1 MKYLKENGE
10 LKVSRAWNLGIT
22 CLCFVSVHLSVFV
35 YFHFPP
41 VWTAAEWWRSC
52 FSNPCFL
59 CSLLPPVFDLSF
71 DSRRRKHKKSFGPI
85 LPFSFPPA
93 IFCLSFDAGIW
104 YKTQIQKTKKI
115 LDSEKY
121 KTRMQN
127 KWKIVDSGLTWWT
140 KHALPNFPEQDRR
153 SWGGRLWHCALCTAL
168 KASWHRGNYFDG
180 FFFR

>member
-1 MKYLKENGE
+1 MQSIRKKTENWKSRERETWELHASVLWAFIYLF
-10 LKVSRAWNLGIT
+10 LYISISRLFGQRPSDGAAVFPIPVFFAVCLHQSLT
-22 CLCFVSVHLSVFV
+22 CLLI
-35 YFHFPP
+35 PD
-41 VWTAAEWWRSC
+41 EE
-52 FSNPCFL
+52 NI
-59 CSLLPPVFDLSF
+59 
-71 DSRRRKHKKSFGPI
+71 KKSFGPI

-121 KTRMQN
+121 KTWMQN

-153 SWGGRLWHCALCTAL
+153 SWGGRLWHCAL
-168 KASWHRGNYFDG
+168 KAIILYFDYQFDG